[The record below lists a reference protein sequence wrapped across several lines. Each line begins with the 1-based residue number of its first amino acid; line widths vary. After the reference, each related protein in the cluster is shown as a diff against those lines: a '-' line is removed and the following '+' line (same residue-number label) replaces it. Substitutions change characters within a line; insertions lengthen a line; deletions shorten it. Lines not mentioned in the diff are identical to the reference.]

1 MVQLSLVCRNPSA
14 TYCRVFLFRADL
26 LDKTSLPVC
35 DRQHCL
41 LSFNNYSLQV
51 NNVPGIET
59 AKGFPGGAVVK
70 SLPANAGDTGSSPG
84 LGGSHMPR
92 SN

>member
-1 MVQLSLVCRNPSA
+1 MGMVQLSLVCLNPSA

-51 NNVPGIET
+51 NNVPGMEIQ
-59 AKGFPGGAVVK
+59 AKYDSQDSDLGGA
-70 SLPANAGDTGSSPG
+70 GESPG
-84 LGGSHMPR
+84 KR
-92 SN
+92 AVKDIAAQ